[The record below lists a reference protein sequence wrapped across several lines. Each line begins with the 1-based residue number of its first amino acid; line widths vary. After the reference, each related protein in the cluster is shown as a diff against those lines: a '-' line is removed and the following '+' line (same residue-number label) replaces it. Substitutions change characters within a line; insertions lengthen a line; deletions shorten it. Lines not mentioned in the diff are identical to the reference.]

1 MIKKL
6 AATGIL
12 GFAMAGSA
20 LAVAPAYAATYG
32 GGWDDHGKGHHGKG
46 HHDKDHH
53 GKGHHGKGHDENWFS
68 HNKTSDNFGILNG
81 TQVIAPISVPVDVCG
96 NAIAVLG
103 GASAHCKGGSSVNYG
118 H

>member
-1 MIKKL
+1 MFKKL

-12 GFAMAGSA
+12 GFAVAGSA
-20 LAVAPAYAATYG
+20 FAAAPAYAATFG
-32 GGWDDHGKGHHGKG
+32 GDW
-46 HHDKDHH
+46 DHH

-81 TQVIAPISVPVDVCG
+81 TQVIAPISVPVNVCG
-96 NAIAVLG
+96 NAVAVIG
-103 GASAHCKGGSSVNYG
+103 GASAHCKGGSSVKYG

>member
-1 MIKKL
+1 MFKKL

-12 GFAMAGSA
+12 GFAIAGSA
-20 LAVAPAYAATYG
+20 LAAAPAYAATYG
-32 GGWDDHGKGHHGKG
+32 GGDDHGKG
-46 HHDKDHH
+46 HH

-96 NAIAVLG
+96 NAVAVLG

-118 H
+118 D

>member
-1 MIKKL
+1 MFKKL

-12 GFAMAGSA
+12 GFAVAGSA
-20 LAVAPAYAATYG
+20 LAATPAYAAAYG
-32 GGWDDHGKGHHGKG
+32 GGDGH
-46 HHDKDHH
+46 
-53 GKGHHGKGHDENWFS
+53 HHGKGHDDLFS

-96 NAIAVLG
+96 NAVAVIG
-103 GASAHCKGGSSVNYG
+103 GASAKCKGGSSVKFG